1 MNCCVRCRCKPEN
14 RAANVWNNE
23 QLQLKAK
30 QLLDSWQG
38 PLYVQMNRTEAS
50 DFPSPI
56 KRQIVKKG
64 THVHQNFYR
73 QWSPI
78 VSTVFLLHLEC
89 FKHVCDLQKVFS
101 MQNCAVSRLQGP
113 GLSGCLP
120 CCPCFFCFKMLTTA
134 RVIWGPVVAIIDS
147 DNTHTH
153 NHLMAFGPEQPG

>member
-1 MNCCVRCRCKPEN
+1 MKLPANDPHNSLVYKKWNSMNCCVRCRCKPEN

-38 PLYVQMNRTEAS
+38 PLYVQMNRAEAS

-120 CCPCFFCFKMLTTA
+120 CCPCFFASKC
-134 RVIWGPVVAIIDS
+134 WP
-147 DNTHTH
+147 
-153 NHLMAFGPEQPG
+153 QPGLFGAQSWPL